1 MAFDTITAGDFAS
14 KMCTNERNQGGT
26 HVSTKCDCPTDGQ
39 LDTMV
44 VKNSVGTVIG
54 QLVGDGTGI
63 RTTTGTFPDEVSTC
77 MTFRS
82 DIYMNNDLFDTYDV
96 ASYDPT
102 TQKFT
107 TLGCAGATGACTKL
121 TAGKICFKT
130 TTAGQFFPI
139 KRKSGELT
147 TGTTTCTGSNV
158 ANVLSGL
165 CVAGDIS
172 RCMCGF
178 YGAKCESGCPNGC
191 SGAGTCSTFNK
202 CACNKNRKGSD
213 CSLADCPK
221 DATGFYCSQRGKC
234 GTDAKC
240 TCDTGYK
247 GTACAEKVL
256 KDKEQADGGL
266 GEAGKARGINGMRIG
281 GRNDGGRWNSTI
293 VAIFI
298 IGMIVLFLCCC
309 CVGVY
314 CCFQQRAR
322 SKLRSQT
329 KAVTSPPAKAVE
341 MAYINPN
348 SHVVVQAVPAQG
360 EEVATL

>member
-1 MAFDTITAGDFAS
+1 MICLIREFVNVLFFGSLLLQFSFSSVLFFFSSLFLQFSSSSVSRIKYDVPWSFFQLCLSHLLLFSFFFCCFFVVLVACFFFYVDFFIS
-14 KMCTNERNQGGT
+14 
-26 HVSTKCDCPTDGQ
+26 S
-39 LDTMV
+39 
-44 VKNSVGTVIG
+44 S
-54 QLVGDGTGI
+54 
-63 RTTTGTFPDEVSTC
+63 
-77 MTFRS
+77 
-82 DIYMNNDLFDTYDV
+82 YDV

-107 TLGCAGATGACTKL
+107 TLGCAGETGACTVL

-298 IGMIVLFLCCC
+298 IGMIILFLCCC

-329 KAVTSPPAKAVE
+329 KAVTSSPAKAVE

-348 SHVVVQAVPAQG
+348 SNVVVQAVPAQG